1 LASVQQGLAA
11 ALTAHYGPDRVHH
24 LGIRVQFPE
33 APELTLRS
41 RSLLY
46 LALGAATAA
55 AFGEATPL
63 IVPENGWVSR

>member
-1 LASVQQGLAA
+1 
-11 ALTAHYGPDRVHH
+11 VHH

-46 LALGAATAA
+46 MALGVATAA